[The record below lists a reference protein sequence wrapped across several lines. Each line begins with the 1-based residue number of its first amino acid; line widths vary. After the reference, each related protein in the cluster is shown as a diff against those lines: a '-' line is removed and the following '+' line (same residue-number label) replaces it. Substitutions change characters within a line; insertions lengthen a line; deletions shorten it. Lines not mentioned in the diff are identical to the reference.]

1 MEFVGNQIN
10 FKTVLAT
17 LTVAFFIGRIN
28 LFEGTFPATVALI
41 TVMVAVSTVYIYL
54 VPVIAV
60 AMLTYGGA
68 VLNLYGDMMAMI
80 FCGIF
85 FLFFHNHRFTIN
97 QRTSVAVAAVIV
109 FNCAYYAYGHLTYLL
124 SIETMIKET
133 IAVIVFIVGRF
144 LISMLNRFVGR
155 LMDRRKVD
163 ISIKTFVKSLVN
175 ILLTILLIIS
185 VVGALG
191 VETTSFAA
199 LLASAGV
206 AVGMALSG
214 NLQNFAGGLIVLL
227 FKPYKVGDW
236 IESQGVSGTV
246 KEIQI
251 FHTILTTGDNKVIY
265 IPNGAMSSGVVTN
278 YNTQTTRRV
287 EWIVGVD
294 YGEDYDK
301 VQQIVTDI
309 LAADKRILKDPAPF
323 IALHALDASSVN
335 VVARVWVNSADYW
348 GVYFDI
354 NKAIYATF
362 NEKGINFPFPQ
373 LTVHQGN

>member
-1 MEFVGNQIN
+1 MLLLFQ
-10 FKTVLAT
+10 AT
-17 LTVAFFIGRIN
+17 QAADSVQVAADELMKEAIAN
-28 LFEGTFPATVALI
+28 AEGLDKLSLI
-41 TVMVAVSTVYIYL
+41 TQQLI
-54 VPVIAV
+54 
-60 AMLTYGGA
+60 
-68 VLNLYGDMMAMI
+68 D
-80 FCGIF
+80 FGIRAGERI
-85 FLFFHNHRFTIN
+85 L
-97 QRTSVAVAAVIV
+97 
-109 FNCAYYAYGHLTYLL
+109 
-124 SIETMIKET
+124 

-144 LISMLNRFVGR
+144 LISMLKNFVGR
-155 LMDRRKVD
+155 LMDKRKVD
-163 ISIKTFVKSLVN
+163 LVN

-251 FHTILTTGDNKVIY
+251 FHTILTTADNKVIY
-265 IPNGAMSSGVVTN
+265 VPNGAMSSGVVTN
-278 YNTQTTRRV
+278 YSNQVTRRV
-287 EWIVGVD
+287 EWIVGID

-301 VQQIVTDI
+301 VQEVVYEI
-309 LAADKRILKDPAPF
+309 LAADKRILNEPAPF
-323 IALHALDASSVN
+323 VALHALDASSVN
-335 VVARVWVNSADYW
+335 VVARVWVNSSDYW

-354 NKAIYATF
+354 NKAIYETF

-373 LTVHQGN
+373 LTVHQG

>member
-1 MEFVGNQIN
+1 MLLLFQATATQLADSTQIAADKLMEEAIANADGLDKLSLITQQLVDFGIRAGERI
-10 FKTVLAT
+10 LIAT
-17 LTVAFFIGRIN
+17 L
-28 LFEGTFPATVALI
+28 
-41 TVMVAVSTVYIYL
+41 
-54 VPVIAV
+54 
-60 AMLTYGGA
+60 
-68 VLNLYGDMMAMI
+68 
-80 FCGIF
+80 
-85 FLFFHNHRFTIN
+85 
-97 QRTSVAVAAVIV
+97 
-109 FNCAYYAYGHLTYLL
+109 
-124 SIETMIKET
+124 
-133 IAVIVFIVGRF
+133 VFIVGRF

-265 IPNGAMSSGVVTN
+265 IPNGALSSGTVTN
-278 YNTQTTRRV
+278 YSREDTRRV
-287 EWIVGVD
+287 DWVIGVE
-294 YGEDYDK
+294 YGENYDK
-301 VQQIVTDI
+301 VEETVRRII
-309 LAADKRILKDPAPF
+309 AEDKRILADPAPF
-323 IALHALDASSVN
+323 VALHALDASSVN
-335 VVARVWVNSADYW
+335 VVIRVWVKSGDYW
-348 GVYFDI
+348 GVYFDM
-354 NKAIYATF
+354 NKTIYSVF
-362 NEKGINFPFPQ
+362 NKEGIGFPFPQ
-373 LTVHQGN
+373 LTVHQSKD